1 MIGTAT
7 ANRSHTSTAWEQID
21 ADEVSELRLRA
32 ARTAELALTPSSDSE
47 RMALST
53 LFDPPT
59 TSNFPK
65 SSSQQT
71 TSVPGTSAFRFGR
84 VLNDLVELLHVAI
97 RDDDQRLGEAA
108 RDSYLYDDQSPIK
121 VPDDWFAE
129 LSQTTVLVE
138 PDFELPWA
146 DG

>member
-1 MIGTAT
+1 MMGTAT
-7 ANRSHTSTAWEQID
+7 ANRSQTSTSWEQID

-32 ARTAELALTPSSDSE
+32 ARAAKLALTPSSDTE

-59 TSNFPK
+59 TSNFPNFV
-65 SSSQQT
+65 SQQT
-71 TSVPGTSAFRFGR
+71 TSVPDPSAFRFGR
-84 VLNDLVELLHVAI
+84 ILSGLVELLHVAI
-97 RDDDQRLGEAA
+97 RDDDQHLGEAA
-108 RDSYLYDDQSPIK
+108 TDSYLYDNQSPIK

>member
-1 MIGTAT
+1 MMGTAT
-7 ANRSHTSTAWEQID
+7 ADRSHSSATWEQID
-21 ADEVSELRLRA
+21 ADDVSELRLRA
-32 ARTAELALTPSSDSE
+32 ARAAELALTPSSDSE
-47 RMALST
+47 RIALST

-65 SSSQQT
+65 FFSQQT
-71 TSVPGTSAFRFGR
+71 TSVPGPSVFRFGR
-84 VLNDLVELLHVAI
+84 VLGDLVELSHVAI
-97 RDDDQRLGEAA
+97 YEEDRHLSKTAT
-108 RDSYLYDDQSPIK
+108 DSYLYDDQSPIK